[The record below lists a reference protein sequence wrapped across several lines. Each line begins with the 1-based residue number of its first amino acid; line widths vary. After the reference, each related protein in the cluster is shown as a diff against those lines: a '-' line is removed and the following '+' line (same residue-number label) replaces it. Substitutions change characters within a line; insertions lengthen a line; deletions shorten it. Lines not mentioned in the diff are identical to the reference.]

1 MSETRPP
8 ATPSREPVAP
18 AVRPDASKALTT
30 FVMIV
35 AILYFGRDVL
45 VPVTV
50 AMLLAFV
57 LAPLVNL
64 LGRLRLGRVTSVLL
78 GVTLSLAVIL
88 AVGGVIG
95 TQIGDLAG
103 SFPRYAA
110 TLEAKVSS
118 IRQFAF
124 KRLAHLAAGL
134 GEGIDNR
141 RFGQV
146 PDYSPQI
153 APNPVSPVEPPSP
166 QPSTPMQLANRFIA
180 PVLVPFAT
188 AGIVFIV
195 AVFVLLQREDL
206 RDRAIR
212 LVGSDDLHRTTL
224 AIDDA
229 ARRLSRYF
237 LIQLSINTVFGI
249 IIGIG
254 LLVIGVPNPALWGI
268 LAALLRFV
276 PYLGTPIAAALP
288 MALAAAVEPGW
299 SMVLWTA
306 ALFGVLEAFT
316 GQAIEP
322 TVYGLSTGLS
332 PFAVIVA
339 AIFWSWLWGPIG
351 LILSTPLT
359 LCLVVIGRH
368 VHRLDYLDILL
379 GNRAALSPVASFHQR
394 ILAGDVDEAQHHAEL
409 ILTERS
415 LSTYYDEVVIKGL
428 RLAST
433 DALRGALNLAQLD
446 RLRSTAMA
454 LIRGL
459 NHHND
464 EHPPTAA
471 AEANTLIPLDD
482 EEGVP
487 ETLAPLVVPEGGLP
501 EAWKSPNAVLCV
513 AGRGPLDAVA
523 AAMLLQL
530 LNKHGMN
537 GRTVAYE
544 DVSRESVE
552 ALDVAGAVMTCVSY
566 LDIGGAPAHLK
577 YLIERLRQRLPNA
590 TPILIGLWPLDDAG
604 IKDELLKA
612 EIGADYLAVS
622 LSQTVTTCLRVALS
636 LREPISGKFSTEGS
650 TERMGRNPEKSAIW
664 LADTI

>member
-8 ATPSREPVAP
+8 TTPSTEPVA
-18 AVRPDASKALTT
+18 AALRLDVSKALTI

-64 LGRLRLGRVTSVLL
+64 LERLRLGRVTSVLL
-78 GVTLSLAVIL
+78 GVTLSLMVTL

-95 TQIGDLAG
+95 TQIAELSG

-110 TLEAKVSS
+110 TLEAKVSTV
-118 IRQFAF
+118 REFALA
-124 KRLAHLAAGL
+124 RLAHLAASV
-134 GEGIDNR
+134 GERLDNR
-141 RFGQV
+141 RFGQI
-146 PDYSPQI
+146 PSSSSPI
-153 APNPVSPVEPPSP
+153 VTKPVSPPAVSNP
-166 QPSTPMQLANRFIA
+166 QQPTSIQLANRYLA
-180 PVLVPFAT
+180 PVLVPFVT
-188 AGIVFIV
+188 VGIVFVV
-195 AVFVLLQREDL
+195 AIFALLQREDL

-237 LIQLSINTVFGI
+237 LTQLSINTVFGI
-249 IIGIG
+249 VIGIG
-254 LLVIGVPNPALWGI
+254 LLIVGVPNPTLWGI
-268 LAALLRFV
+268 LATLLRFV
-276 PYLGTPIAAALP
+276 PYVGTLIAAALP

-299 SMVLWTA
+299 TKVLWTA
-306 ALFGVLEAFT
+306 ALFGVFEAFT

-368 VHRLDYLDILL
+368 VPRLNYLDIVL
-379 GNRAALSPVASFHQR
+379 GNRPALSPIASFHQR

-409 ILTERS
+409 ILRELS
-415 LSTYYDEVVIKGL
+415 LSAYYDKVAIKGL
-428 RLAST
+428 QLAST
-433 DALRGALNLAQLD
+433 DALRGALNLDQLD
-446 RLRSTAMA
+446 RVKRTAMA

-459 NHHND
+459 SRHTD
-464 EHPPTAA
+464 EPPPTPP
-471 AEANTLIPLDD
+471 AELSTLGPLDD
-482 EEGVP
+482 EEDLPGRS
-487 ETLAPLVVPEGGLP
+487 APLGIPEGSLP
-501 EAWKSPNAVLCV
+501 KAWKSPNAILCV

-530 LNKHGMN
+530 LNKRGMS
-537 GRTVAYE
+537 GRIVAYE
-544 DVSRESVE
+544 DVSRDSVE
-552 ALDVAGAVMTCVSY
+552 AFDVAEAVMTCVSY
-566 LDIGGAPAHLK
+566 LDIGGTPAHLR
-577 YLIERLRQRLPNA
+577 YLIERLRRRLPKA
-590 TPILIGLWPLDDAG
+590 TPILVGLWPLDDAALN
-604 IKDELLKA
+604 DERLKA
-612 EIGADYLAVS
+612 EIGVDYLTAS
-622 LSQTVTTCLRVALS
+622 LSQTVTTCLHVALQEDPS
-636 LREPISGKFSTEGS
+636 VTAVQR
-650 TERMGRNPEKSAIW
+650 
-664 LADTI
+664 

>member
-1 MSETRPP
+1 MSETRST
-8 ATPSREPVAP
+8 ANPSAEPVAP
-18 AVRPDASKALTT
+18 ALRPDASKALTS

-88 AVGGVIG
+88 VGGGVIG
-95 TQIGDLAG
+95 SQVADLSG
-103 SFPRYAA
+103 NFPRYAA
-110 TLEAKVSS
+110 TLDAKVLTV
-118 IRQFAF
+118 RRFAF
-124 KRLAHLAAGL
+124 ERLAHLAAGL
-134 GEGIDNR
+134 GEGVDSRKLSQGSN
-141 RFGQV
+141 
-146 PDYSPQI
+146 SSSQI
-153 APNPVSPVEPPSP
+153 GSNPVSPPTTPAP
-166 QPSTPMQLANRFIA
+166 LPSTPMQLANRYIA

-188 AGIVFIV
+188 AGIVFVV
-195 AVFVLLQREDL
+195 AVFALLQREDL

-237 LIQLSINTVFGI
+237 LTQLSINTAFGI

-254 LLVIGVPNPALWGI
+254 LLIIGVPNPALWGI

-276 PYLGTPIAAALP
+276 PYVGTPIAAALP

-306 ALFGVLEAFT
+306 ALFGLLEAFT

-368 VHRLDYLDILL
+368 VHRLDYLDVLL
-379 GNRAALSPVASFHQR
+379 GNRPALSPVASFHQR
-394 ILAGDVDEAQHHAEL
+394 ILAGDVDEAQHHAES
-409 ILTERS
+409 ILRERS
-415 LSTYYDEVVIKGL
+415 LSTYYDEVAIKGL
-428 RLAST
+428 QLAST
-433 DALRGALNLAQLD
+433 DALRGALSVPQLD
-446 RLRSTAMA
+446 RVRRTAMA

-459 NHHND
+459 NHHID
-464 EHPPTAA
+464 EQPQIAA
-471 AEANTLIPLDD
+471 AEVSTLLPLDD

-487 ETLAPLVVPEGGLP
+487 ETLASVGLPKGGLP
-501 EAWKSPNAVLCV
+501 DAWKSPNAVLCV
-513 AGRGPLDAVA
+513 AGRGPLDTVA

-552 ALDVAGAVMTCVSY
+552 ALDIDGAIMTCVTY

-577 YLIERLRQRLPNA
+577 YLIERLRQRLPEA
-590 TPILIGLWPLDDAG
+590 TPILIGLWPLDDPA
-604 IKDELLKA
+604 IRDEQLKA
-612 EIGADYLAVS
+612 EVGVDYLAVS
-622 LSQTVTTCLRVALS
+622 LLQAVTTCLSVALS
-636 LREPISGKFSTEGS
+636 TNTS
-650 TERMGRNPEKSAIW
+650 
-664 LADTI
+664 